1 MRKYKETKSEAES
14 RETSKVGCDDPEE
27 KRKRRRKAQCK
38 SRNKSR
44 LRDKPTKRKL
54 KETYN
59 YDVKEFCKD
68 TTALGNPAILGSLI
82 EDDIYYSHLRNKNL
96 NELEDHIH
104 RPATFNNL
112 ETKELITLY
121 GLKLKDRQYY
131 ANFKLKLAMAQ
142 DQSKLM
148 KEITKLVMDKESSD
162 LTGIQDESRKQLSG
176 LIESTLRE
184 SIIGQV
190 EFDYSSS
197 NTVKPIEDCNFEEV
211 IYDEDYLD

>member
-27 KRKRRRKAQCK
+27 KKKRRRKAQCK

-112 ETKELITLY
+112 ETKEVITLY